1 MKKSAALVVVTLALQ
16 EVVSFAGPPQSKEVV
31 APPPPPPVSYFR
43 PDEFDIGA
51 FGTCG
56 TNFGSQDNHRGI
68 GDHAWDGGVDVAYF
82 PWLYAGFRIQ
92 GFVVDLIPGDN
103 TAGIVS
109 GWTCAGRTFT
119 SPRRPLPAWAA

>member
-16 EVVSFAGPPQSKEVV
+16 AVVSFAGPPPSKDVV

-43 PDEFDIGA
+43 PNEFDIGA

-68 GDHAWDGGVDVAYF
+68 GDHAWGGGVDVAYF

-92 GFVVDLIPGDN
+92 GSVIMLIPGDN

-119 SPRRPLPAWAA
+119 SPRTPLPAWAA